1 MLLQIEDIGN
11 FVEEREALGVCHG
24 FEALGQNT
32 SCLRFLRFNPTH
44 DPELLS

>member
-11 FVEEREALGVCHG
+11 FAEEREAFGVCHG
-24 FEALGQNT
+24 FEALEQNT
-32 SCLRFLRFNPTH
+32 SVPPFLGFNPTH